1 MSQGERCFSVETIPA
16 WDGHKQHTETYHQG
30 IKVKIS
36 SLTRPISTGAILIVL
51 WSLLVFS
58 ATLAKAAVEAEGLYT
73 HGVPTRDGIGKFY
86 FGREISQ
93 VMGHR
98 GAAWLERQ
106 SRVRDEAPNEAVQA
120 MQLASDTVV
129 ADIGAGTGYFTFRL
143 AAQVPEGRVYAV
155 DIQPEML
162 DIIRK
167 RMQRGPV
174 ENVIPVKGQKDN
186 PMLPAGEIDAV
197 LLVDAYHE
205 FAYPYEMMRAIVRAL
220 RPGGKVYLIEYRGED
235 PRIPIKPLH
244 KMTQQQA
251 IREMQAVGLAW
262 VETKDF
268 LPTQHF
274 MVFEKK

>member
-1 MSQGERCFSVETIPA
+1 M
-16 WDGHKQHTETYHQG
+16 
-30 IKVKIS
+30 
-36 SLTRPISTGAILIVL
+36 L
-51 WSLLVFS
+51 WSLLVLS

-268 LPTQHF
+268 LPIQHF

>member
-1 MSQGERCFSVETIPA
+1 MQLRPAMYIEPLMPQQQNTGFSDQNARVPISVRTIPA
-16 WDGHKQHTETYHQG
+16 PLSIIVFALWGLLIANASLAQAATETQ
-30 IKVKIS
+30 
-36 SLTRPISTGAILIVL
+36 
-51 WSLLVFS
+51 
-58 ATLAKAAVEAEGLYT
+58 GLYT
-73 HGVPTRDGIGKFY
+73 HGTPSRDGIGKFY
-86 FGREISQ
+86 HGREISQ

-106 SRVRDEAPNEAVQA
+106 SRVRDEAPDKAVQA
-120 MQLASDTVV
+120 MQLASDAVV
-129 ADIGAGTGYFTFRL
+129 ADIGAGTGYFSFRL
-143 AAQVPEGRVYAV
+143 AAQVSEGQVYAV

-167 RMQRGPV
+167 RMQRRSV
-174 ENVIPVKGQKDN
+174 DNVIPLKGESDN
-186 PMLPAGEIDAV
+186 PMLPPDAIDAV

-205 FAYPYEMMRAIVRAL
+205 FSHPYEMMRGIVRAL
-220 RPGGKVYLIEYRGED
+220 RTGGKVYLIEYRGED

-251 IREMQAVGLAW
+251 IREMQAVGLSW
-262 VETKDF
+262 IETRDV